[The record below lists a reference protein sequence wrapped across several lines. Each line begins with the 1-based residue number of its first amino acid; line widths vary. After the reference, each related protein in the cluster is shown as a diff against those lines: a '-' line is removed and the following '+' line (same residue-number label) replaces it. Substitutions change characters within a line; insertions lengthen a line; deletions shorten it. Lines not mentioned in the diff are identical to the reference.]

1 MKAEK
6 NVHIHDVAHCS
17 LNKAS
22 IVVTTAV
29 LGSTLM
35 NAHLKKATTMSKF
48 NQPTNLP
55 EPKTQQQFY
64 DELRNGVIEEVAI
77 EIERMKVFGSDT
89 LSSFAIYI
97 RGMKR

>member
-1 MKAEK
+1 MQ
-6 NVHIHDVAHCS
+6 DVALCN
-17 LNKAS
+17 LNKVF

-35 NAHLKKATTMSKF
+35 NARLKKVTTMSKF
-48 NQPTNLP
+48 NEPTVLP

-64 DELRNGVIEEVAI
+64 DELRNGVIEEVAR

-97 RGMKR
+97 RGMKHD

>member
-1 MKAEK
+1 MGHANWRYLQDLQFLFPFWMGLAMSEF
-6 NVHIHDVAHCS
+6 
-17 LNKAS
+17 NK
-22 IVVTTAV
+22 
-29 LGSTLM
+29 
-35 NAHLKKATTMSKF
+35 
-48 NQPTNLP
+48 PT

-64 DELRNGVIEEVAI
+64 DELRNGVIEEVVR